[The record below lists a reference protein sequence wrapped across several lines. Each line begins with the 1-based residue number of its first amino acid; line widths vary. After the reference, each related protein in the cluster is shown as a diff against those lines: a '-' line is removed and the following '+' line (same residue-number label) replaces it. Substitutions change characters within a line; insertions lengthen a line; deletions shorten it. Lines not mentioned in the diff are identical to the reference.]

1 MSGSEQMKLQGMAL
15 ILVALSA
22 CSPAAENSVSNPEP
36 AAEVANSDGTA
47 SFRMGNGEIRDDML
61 RMFDEQGIEYSLGAD
76 NSIIYK
82 LADAELIDRIGNE
95 AISEYITRN

>member
-1 MSGSEQMKLQGMAL
+1 M
-15 ILVALSA
+15 LVVLAA
-22 CSPAAENSVSNPEP
+22 CSPEPDNSVSNPEP
-36 AAEVANSDGTA
+36 AAEVASSDGTA

-76 NSIIYK
+76 NAIIYN
-82 LADAELIDRIGNE
+82 LADAELIDKIGNE